1 MLRDA
6 GCSISNNLWLNQS
19 PFTDTRGGP
28 SGGGGGYGQGY
39 GQGIY
44 RSSIDAAR
52 ANAGARAGEA
62 EYPDGYLGES
72 TIRQESKLARN
83 VTERMTDRAYQ
94 RGVHRG
100 GKMPR
105 EEYSWPGD
113 FTLMTRLQAEAS
125 PGWDGDMLTVAR
137 ATTVPSGMEYLRH
150 GGSQATMTDAQKQE
164 VYQRLGIQNTIPQ
177 DSVIPL
183 DPEFVK
189 EWLPPWSS

>member
-1 MLRDA
+1 M
-6 GCSISNNLWLNQS
+6 SNNLCLNQS

-28 SGGGGGYGQGY
+28 SGGGGGYGEGV
-39 GQGIY
+39 Y

-52 ANAGARAGEA
+52 ANAGARMGEA
-62 EYPDGYLGES
+62 GYPDGYLGDS
-72 TIRQESKLARN
+72 TIRQENKLARN

-113 FTLMTRLQAEAS
+113 FTLMTRLQAEAM
-125 PGWDGDMLTVAR
+125 PGWDGDCMTVVRSAP
-137 ATTVPSGMEYLRH
+137 VPDGMEYLRH
-150 GGSQATMTDAQKQE
+150 GGSQNALADADKQQ
-164 VYQRLGIQNTIPQ
+164 VYQRLGIQYTIPQ
-177 DSVIPL
+177 DSVTPME
-183 DPEFVK
+183 PAFVK

>member
-28 SGGGGGYGQGY
+28 SGGGGGYGQSF
-39 GQGIY
+39 Y

-52 ANAGARAGEA
+52 ANAGARMGEA
-62 EYPDGYLGES
+62 EYPDGYLGDS
-72 TIRQESKLARN
+72 SIRQENKLARN

-113 FTLMTRLQAEAS
+113 FTLYSRLQAEAS
-125 PGWDGDMLTVAR
+125 PGWDGDCM
-137 ATTVPSGMEYLRH
+137 TVPRAVPVPDGMEYLRH
-150 GGSQATMTDAQKQE
+150 GGSQFALVDSQKQQ
-164 VYQRLGIQNTIPQ
+164 VYQRLGIQATITP
-177 DSVIPL
+177 DTVMPL
-183 DPEFVK
+183 DPMITK
-189 EWLPPWSS
+189 EWLPPWS